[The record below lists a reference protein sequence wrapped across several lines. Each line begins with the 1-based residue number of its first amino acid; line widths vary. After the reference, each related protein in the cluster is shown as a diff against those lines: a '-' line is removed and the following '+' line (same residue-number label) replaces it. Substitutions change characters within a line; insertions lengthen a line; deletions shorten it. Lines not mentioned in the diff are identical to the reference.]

1 MEFRGNCSYIFVSRK
16 YAHLRN
22 NSQTTVKYFFLSKL
36 TAVINLKETCQ
47 LICNTNH
54 LIAFFIVGAY
64 NSFLLLFLQLLK
76 TPYNTKQSSCHTQKY
91 SEDLWILLIHL
102 KKTFNRYLKI
112 ILEKDTFIDTRNWS
126 SHLVLQCVSL
136 ACSK

>member
-1 MEFRGNCSYIFVSRK
+1 MYSVNMRTWEIIRRP
-16 YAHLRN
+16 
-22 NSQTTVKYFFLSKL
+22 VKYFFLSKL
-36 TAVINLKETCQ
+36 TAVINLKEACQ

-54 LIAFFIVGAY
+54 LIAFFIVGVY
-64 NSFLLLFLQLLK
+64 DSFLLLFLQLLK

-112 ILEKDTFIDTRNWS
+112 ILEKDTFIDTRNWF